1 MNAFMSKKTN
11 GILWS
16 IGYAVVSD
24 DRITLKKH
32 GLSDNKVKMA
42 LNELLAM
49 LTKDNKAEMSRI
61 KWHIVY

>member
-1 MNAFMSKKTN
+1 MVHWIYT
-11 GILWS
+11 
-16 IGYAVVSD
+16 VVSD
-24 DRITLKKH
+24 DSITLKKH